1 LQYILIYCARCGVFA
16 SCRCG
21 PCKVMA
27 PKFQEMS
34 EKNLDVVFLKLD
46 CNQDNKVSKLDSTY
60 ARTYLLAS

>member
-1 LQYILIYCARCGVFA
+1 
-16 SCRCG
+16 
-21 PCKVMA
+21 MA

-46 CNQDNKVSKLDSTY
+46 CNQDNNVSKLDSTY